1 MQGNPFRDDQV
12 SASSNRCPC
21 NLASVA
27 SVIVAGAVASES
39 SRCPRSLKTAGKQGA
54 SPVVPSNPNSRLG
67 RHASSIAQGWVT
79 MGTYVGIDVSKDRLD
94 VHILPQDDAFTV
106 ERNGAGLAALVKR
119 LTPLLPSLVVVEA
132 TGGFE
137 STTAAAL

>member
-1 MQGNPFRDDQV
+1 
-12 SASSNRCPC
+12 
-21 NLASVA
+21 
-27 SVIVAGAVASES
+27 
-39 SRCPRSLKTAGKQGA
+39 
-54 SPVVPSNPNSRLG
+54 
-67 RHASSIAQGWVT
+67 

-94 VHILPQDDAFTV
+94 VHILPQDEAFAV

-137 STTAAAL
+137 STTAAVLAWRWFTACRYQSGTGSPLRASPRQACQDRPDRREGHCSLRRRR